1 MVTLDRG
8 MGLLQATATNIIG
21 MVGVGPFLTIPF
33 MVTAMDGPHILYAW
47 AFGAVL
53 ALCDGLVYA
62 ELGAALPGSGGPY
75 VYLREAY
82 RPFGL
87 GRLMAF
93 VFIFQLMLVAPL
105 SIAGGAVGFADYL
118 GFYWTTMAPLQHNL
132 VAAASASAVTALL
145 YRDIRSI
152 GRLAVVMLVVV
163 LATVGW
169 VIVAGLF
176 SFSWRRRSTFR
187 RRRAAST
194 PDLVRAMARRRA
206 PRDVQLRRLQ
216 QRLQH
221 RRGDPRRP
229 SGRCRGRSCCRSSI
243 VVVLYVVMSTVIL
256 GMIPWQ
262 EAQQTRTIAS
272 LFIARTFADPAAG
285 RIAAIVMTALIL
297 FVTASS
303 LYAVILGYSRI
314 PFAAARDGQFFSVF
328 GRLHPTKHFP
338 HVSLL
343 TIGAVTLPFCF
354 FTLGQ
359 LVNWLIQVQILLQ
372 FVWQCAGG
380 DPASALSSRRRQAV
394 QDVAVPAA
402 GARLAGD
409 VDLHLRVGAG
419 RRDRVLGRVPRARC
433 RCLRDLRSRDCS
445 YVPVVIVTSFDPGI
459 TRIVTARDH
468 RTPWLPAATRTGVSD
483 ARIDE
488 NEANR
493 RSGFAISPSDS
504 RLAPAG
510 RPTSP
515 GRPAGTTSVECLA
528 PWHPLLLVDFLFRDP
543 VCLRKRVSWLIVASA
558 TVAHPRRDDADAV
571 DAGALG
577 RVDRADDRLVAQRAA
592 RLTTNRVLS

>member
-33 MVTAMDGPHILYAW
+33 MVTAMNGPHIIYAW

-82 RPFGL
+82 KPFGL

-93 VFIFQLMLVAPL
+93 IFIFQLMLVAPL
-105 SIAGGAVGFADYL
+105 SVAGGAVGFADYL
-118 GFYWTTMAPLQHNL
+118 GFYWTTMTPLQHNL
-132 VAAASASAVTALL
+132 VAAAVCVAVTALL
-145 YRDIRSI
+145 YRDITSV

-169 VIVAGLF
+169 VIGAGLF
-176 SFSWRRRSTFR
+176 SFSWAQAFDFPPEARRVD
-187 RRRAAST
+187 AG
-194 PDLVRAMARRRA
+194 LLRAMGAAGLLAMYNYGGYSNVCNIGEELRSPERTL
-206 PRDVQLRRLQ
+206 PRSIVL
-216 QRLQH
+216 
-221 RRGDPRRP
+221 
-229 SGRCRGRSCCRSSI
+229 SIAI

-256 GMIPWQ
+256 GMIPWP

-272 LFIARTFADPAAG
+272 LFIGRTFSDPAHG
-285 RIAAIVMTALIL
+285 RIAAMVMTSLIL

-328 GRLHPTKHFP
+328 GRLHATKHFP

-359 LVNWLIQVQILLQ
+359 LVSWLIQVQILLQ
-372 FVWQCAGG
+372 FIWQCAAVILLRRYRPDVAKPFRMWLYPLPALVSLAMWIYIFLSAPLAGILFSVAFFAAAVAAYLLFERGPRSRTSPPVEALG
-380 DPASALSSRRRQAV
+380 DPQA
-394 QDVAVPAA
+394 
-402 GARLAGD
+402 
-409 VDLHLRVGAG
+409 
-419 RRDRVLGRVPRARC
+419 
-433 RCLRDLRSRDCS
+433 CS
-445 YVPVVIVTSFDPGI
+445 
-459 TRIVTARDH
+459 
-468 RTPWLPAATRTGVSD
+468 
-483 ARIDE
+483 
-488 NEANR
+488 
-493 RSGFAISPSDS
+493 
-504 RLAPAG
+504 
-510 RPTSP
+510 
-515 GRPAGTTSVECLA
+515 
-528 PWHPLLLVDFLFRDP
+528 
-543 VCLRKRVSWLIVASA
+543 
-558 TVAHPRRDDADAV
+558 
-571 DAGALG
+571 
-577 RVDRADDRLVAQRAA
+577 
-592 RLTTNRVLS
+592 

>member
-33 MVTAMDGPHILYAW
+33 MVTAMHGPHIIYAW

-118 GFYWTTMAPLQHNL
+118 GFYWTTMSPLQHNL
-132 VAAASASAVTALL
+132 VAAAVCVAVTALL
-145 YRDIRSI
+145 YRDIASV

-163 LATVGW
+163 VGTIGW

-176 SFSWRRRSTFR
+176 SVSWQQAFDFPPEARHVDAR
-187 RRRAAST
+187 
-194 PDLVRAMARRRA
+194 LLRAMGAAGLLAMYNYGGYSNVCNIGDELRA
-206 PRDVQLRRLQ
+206 PERTL
-216 QRLQH
+216 
-221 RRGDPRRP
+221 PR
-229 SGRCRGRSCCRSSI
+229 SIMLSIAI
-243 VVVLYVVMSTVIL
+243 VVFLYVVMSTVIL
-256 GMIPWQ
+256 GMVPWR

-272 LFIARTFADPAAG
+272 LFIGRTFVDPAHG
-285 RIAAIVMTALIL
+285 RIAARVMTALIL

-303 LYAVILGYSRI
+303 IYSVILGYSRI

-328 GRLHPTKHFP
+328 ARLHPAKRFP

-343 TIGAVTLPFCF
+343 TIAAVTLPFCF

-359 LVNWLIQVQILLQ
+359 LVEWLVQVQILLQ
-372 FVWQCAGG
+372 FVWQCA
-380 DPASALSSRRRQAV
+380 AVILLRRYRP
-394 QDVAVPAA
+394 DVAKPF
-402 GARLAGD
+402 RMWLY
-409 VDLHLRVGAG
+409 
-419 RRDRVLGRVPRARC
+419 P
-433 RCLRDLRSRDCS
+433 
-445 YVPVVIVTSFDPGI
+445 
-459 TRIVTARDH
+459 
-468 RTPWLPAATRTGVSD
+468 LPALVS
-483 ARIDE
+483 
-488 NEANR
+488 
-493 RSGFAISPSDS
+493 
-504 RLAPAG
+504 LAMWIYIFL
-510 RPTSP
+510 S
-515 GRPAGTTSVECLA
+515 A
-528 PWHPLLLVDFLFRDP
+528 PL
-543 VCLRKRVSWLIVASA
+543 
-558 TVAHPRRDDADAV
+558 
-571 DAGALG
+571 
-577 RVDRADDRLVAQRAA
+577 
-592 RLTTNRVLS
+592 